1 MSNEHKKCEVCGAE
15 MAKNAKTC
23 PGCGAKNKK
32 PIYKRV
38 WFWIIIVILV
48 AAAAS
53 AGKSG
58 SRGDSSNTDNRN
70 TEVQQNAPDENSA
83 PAEQQAEETA
93 PAQQQAEEAA
103 PAEEKKEP
111 LSIEGEVV
119 EERDAFSLYLT
130 GVVKNNTDREKAY
143 AQITFNLFDA
153 EGNQIGTAMDN
164 INNLA
169 PGGTWK
175 FKAMALTSDD
185 VASYEFAGIDAW

>member
-1 MSNEHKKCEVCGAE
+1 MRGLRRRYGQKRKNLPELRHKKQ
-15 MAKNAKTC
+15 
-23 PGCGAKNKK
+23 K

-48 AAAAS
+48 AAAVS

-58 SRGDSSNTDNRN
+58 SQGDSAGADSQNAEV
-70 TEVQQNAPDENSA
+70 EVQQNTPIENSS
-83 PAEQQAEETA
+83 PAGQQAEETA
-93 PAQQQAEEAA
+93 PAEQQTEEPA
-103 PAEEKKEP
+103 PAEEKKES

>member
-23 PGCGAKNKK
+23 PSCGAKNKK

-58 SRGDSSNTDNRN
+58 SRGDSSSADNRN
-70 TEVQQNAPDENSA
+70 AEVEVQQNATNEDSA

-93 PAQQQAEEAA
+93 LAE
-103 PAEEKKEP
+103 
-111 LSIEGEVV
+111 
-119 EERDAFSLYLT
+119 
-130 GVVKNNTDREKAY
+130 
-143 AQITFNLFDA
+143 Q
-153 EGNQIGTAMDN
+153 
-164 INNLA
+164 
-169 PGGTWK
+169 
-175 FKAMALTSDD
+175 
-185 VASYEFAGIDAW
+185 